1 MYKLN
6 GFAFDRIVTPDA
18 RFSIQ
23 KILLAGAVLLTGAVR
38 NASVACIWQLRA
50 EAYRASAP
58 QELILLAMSSAF
70 AADNDAEM
78 RAGAEQ
84 DGCHRQIKE

>member
-1 MYKLN
+1 MYKLI
-6 GFAFDRIVTPDA
+6 GFAFDRIVTTDA

-23 KILLAGAVLLTGAVR
+23 KILLAGAVLLTGAVW

-58 QELILLAMSSAF
+58 QELILLAM
-70 AADNDAEM
+70 
-78 RAGAEQ
+78 
-84 DGCHRQIKE
+84 